1 MLVVIPSSLKT
12 SYPKLKQHLLVAK
25 NKQEMI
31 SQFVVETTLRK
42 KGAQSIH
49 TKLLLQIIAKRGNIL
64 WAPKLSNQLSDRLA
78 GTCLIAID
86 SASKGSTTVISSCG
100 TTNSTFTLH
109 SSSRVV
115 VDKPE
120 NKYQHM
126 LKVAADC
133 VEAYN
138 VRNKGIPK
146 EVIIFM
152 NAVPADQVNLI
163 QENMAEKLKELY
175 KGQVSLTIIMVNLR
189 NS

>member
-1 MLVVIPSSLKT
+1 ML
-12 SYPKLKQHLLVAK
+12 
-25 NKQEMI
+25 

-42 KGAQSIH
+42 KGVQSIH

-64 WAPKLSNQLSDRLA
+64 WAPQLSAKLSDRLA

-86 SASKGSTTVISSCG
+86 SASKGSTNVISSCG

-115 VDKPE
+115 VDKSE
-120 NKYQHM
+120 NKYQYM

-133 VEAYN
+133 VAAYN
-138 VRNKGIPK
+138 TRNKGAPN

-152 NAVPADQVNLI
+152 NAVPGDQVNLI
-163 QENMAEKLKELY
+163 QENVA
-175 KGQVSLTIIMVNLR
+175 
-189 NS
+189 